1 MLDHITLN
9 VRDFDRALDFYRIAL
24 APLGYQVLME
34 FPGTAG
40 LGVNGKPD
48 FWIARA
54 DHVTPTHVAFA
65 GDRGEVDQFHRAAL
79 AAGGADNGAPGL
91 RPDYHP
97 SYYAA
102 FALDPD
108 GNNVEAVC
116 HEPPA
121 APRARKAAKKA
132 TKKATAKRAA
142 KKPAGKGAK
151 KAAKKPA
158 KKAAKKAGR

>member
-1 MLDHITLN
+1 MLDHITLK
-9 VRDFDRALDFYRIAL
+9 VRDFDRALEFYTIAL

-48 FWIARA
+48 LWLARSE
-54 DHVTPTHVAFA
+54 HVVPTHVAFA
-65 GDRGEVDQFHRAAL
+65 ADRDEIDQFHKAAL
-79 AAGGADNGAPGL
+79 AAHGTDNGAPGL
-91 RPDYHP
+91 RPHYHP
-97 SYYAA
+97 DYYAA
-102 FALDPD
+102 FVLDPD

-116 HEPPA
+116 HAPAA

-132 TKKATAKRAA
+132 AKRPAA
-142 KKPAGKGAK
+142 RVANKPAA

-158 KKAAKKAGR
+158 KKAAKKAKR